1 MKTWL
6 RILCALLCAAL
17 ICGMP
22 FYLSAPMMIQEA
34 KDTLLNED
42 EEEDEGESLDFGR
55 LLFPSAAAEE
65 EFVMEET
72 DAEDPF
78 AEKTSE
84 SVSGGN
90 LSIPD
95 AWKLPFDFSVP
106 PMPDPEK
113 FNENGYEDA
122 SIRVTVETLEVM
134 ESTVHVARIEVA
146 DPSQV
151 RTATAYGVK
160 SSRALKMFNI
170 AKQNNAV
177 IAMNGDLFIQMP
189 EKKRFEVRMTEK
201 IPKRNKTSKVKDT
214 LMIDRNGDFHLFV
227 LSDGMEEYVK
237 QHGDEIVN
245 AFMFGPALVV
255 NGEINT
261 HDNYDYDRAG
271 RTSRSA
277 IGQTGPLS
285 YVCVVVEARG
295 KSRGVS
301 HEELAYL
308 MKDLGC
314 VQAYNLDGGN
324 TAEMIMI
331 GPDADNVMFHVKGD
345 QTASEYRSQSDI
357 IYFATAVPENE
368 RN

>member
-6 RILCALLCAAL
+6 RILCALLCVAL

-22 FYLSAPMMIQEA
+22 FYMSAPMMIQGA

-134 ESTVHVARIEVA
+134 ESTVLV
-146 DPSQV
+146 PS
-151 RTATAYGVK
+151 RCST
-160 SSRALKMFNI
+160 
-170 AKQNNAV
+170 
-177 IAMNGDLFIQMP
+177 
-189 EKKRFEVRMTEK
+189 
-201 IPKRNKTSKVKDT
+201 
-214 LMIDRNGDFHLFV
+214 
-227 LSDGMEEYVK
+227 
-237 QHGDEIVN
+237 
-245 AFMFGPALVV
+245 
-255 NGEINT
+255 
-261 HDNYDYDRAG
+261 
-271 RTSRSA
+271 
-277 IGQTGPLS
+277 
-285 YVCVVVEARG
+285 
-295 KSRGVS
+295 
-301 HEELAYL
+301 
-308 MKDLGC
+308 
-314 VQAYNLDGGN
+314 
-324 TAEMIMI
+324 
-331 GPDADNVMFHVKGD
+331 
-345 QTASEYRSQSDI
+345 SQSK
-357 IYFATAVPENE
+357 TT
-368 RN
+368 R

>member
-6 RILCALLCAAL
+6 RILCVVLCAAF

-22 FYLSAPMMIQEA
+22 FFLSSPVMVQEA
-34 KDTLLNED
+34 KDELLKD
-42 EEEDEGESLDFGR
+42 GDDEDEGESLDFGR
-55 LLFPSAAAEE
+55 LFFSFAAAEE
-65 EFVMEET
+65 EFVMEAT
-72 DAEDPF
+72 DEEDPF
-78 AEKTSE
+78 APKNSE
-84 SVSGGN
+84 SVSEDK

-95 AWKLPFDFSVP
+95 AWKLPLDFSVP

-113 FNENGYEDA
+113 FTENGYEDA
-122 SIRVTVETLEVM
+122 SIRVTFETLDIM
-134 ESTVHVARIEVA
+134 ESKVHVARIEVA

-160 SSRALKMFNI
+160 SERTLKMFNI

-177 IAMNGDLFIQMP
+177 IAMNGDLFIEKP
-189 EKKRFEVRMTEK
+189 EKKRFEVRMTEM

-214 LMIDRNGDFHLFV
+214 LIIDRNGDFKLFI
-227 LSDGMEEYVK
+227 LSEGLKEYTQ
-237 QHGDEIVN
+237 QHGDDIVN

-255 NGEINT
+255 DGEINT
-261 HDNYDYDRAG
+261 HKEYDYDRKG
-271 RTSRSA
+271 RTCRSA

-285 YVCVVVEARG
+285 YLCVVVEARG

-301 HEELAYL
+301 HEELAEM

-314 VQAYNLDGGN
+314 IQAYNLDGGN

-357 IYFATAVPENE
+357 IYFATAVPESE
-368 RN
+368 RD